1 MRTLPHSVA
10 WARLAEAIDRFGD
23 FELLKRL
30 GAGAQAEV
38 FLAATRDE
46 QLVALKVMLEH
57 LTVRSESRD
66 AFKREARTSSLL
78 KHPNLVEV
86 YDVGEEDGRP
96 WISMELVRGW
106 SLSTLLKKLR
116 ASGTRLDQDE
126 AAEVIRQ
133 AALGLHFAHE
143 VKGRDGEPLG
153 LVHRDV
159 SPQNI
164 MVSELGIAKVVDF
177 GLAKATAQSE
187 TITATIK
194 GKLRYMPPE
203 QLKSQKLDR
212 RCDVFALGAVLWELA
227 CGAQLY
233 PGQSEAE
240 VFQQAL
246 YSPQPHPDEVAKGL
260 SRGMV
265 AVLLA
270 TTQRDVEKRM
280 GSAKELAEAL
290 APLSSPHARD
300 KLGERVGKLFERLPR
315 TLEEARGVEHSGPTQ
330 STKTKKAGV
339 LAPPPKQ
346 ASYVEKKGPV
356 PEGSDFRERRTDQ
369 VEAVYPTERQTV
381 RPTRPERATV
391 PQEKPAPPV
400 PEEPA
405 TDAGGLSA
413 VSEISSEVSSET
425 QNSGVTNPSVGPLLE
440 SDTVANTS
448 PGVSALTSVDD
459 EATHGSMISA
469 PSRRVIVIT
478 VAASIGIVVLGGIVG
493 ALLRSDEQEESE
505 PYADGPSR
513 PTAEVRPRQVAE
525 PAASNTDAD
534 NVEAV
539 APAPPDAGLA
549 AARVADGKR
558 RGSSRQ
564 GRVEIDSNI
573 PAVVRE
579 RNVDL
584 GVTPFSKQLTP
595 GRHRI
600 SVATP
605 DGSASTEMDLVVRPG
620 ETVRRT
626 VKLNPR

>member
-1 MRTLPHSVA
+1 MRTLPHSVS
-10 WARLAEAIDRFGD
+10 WARLARAIDRFGD

-57 LTVRSESRD
+57 LTVRPESRD

-86 YDVGEEDGRP
+86 YEVGEEDGRP

-116 ASGTRLDQDE
+116 ASGARLDQDE

-227 CGAQLY
+227 CGSQLY

-265 AVLLA
+265 SVLLA
-270 TTQRDVEKRM
+270 TTQREVDKRM

-300 KLGERVGKLFERLPR
+300 KLGERVAKLFEKLPR
-315 TLEEARGVEHSGPTQ
+315 TLEEARGIEHSGPTQ

-369 VEAVYPTERQTV
+369 VEAVYPAERPTV
-381 RPTRPERATV
+381 RPTRPERATI

-413 VSEISSEVSSET
+413 VSEVSAEVSSET

-478 VAASIGIVVLGGIVG
+478 VAASVGIVLLGGIVG
-493 ALLRSDEQEESE
+493 ALLRDGEEESD
-505 PYADGPSR
+505 PYADRTPR
-513 PTAEVRPRQVAE
+513 PTADSRPRQPPE
-525 PAASNTDAD
+525 PTPPPHDTD

-539 APAPPDAGLA
+539 VPAPPDAGLA

-558 RGSSRQ
+558 RSSSRQ

-584 GVTPFSKQLTP
+584 GVTPFSRQLAP